1 LALELEV
8 IMRAFMIV
16 GMAAS
21 LSACAATPAQQ
32 ARAERNE
39 AAAVL
44 AADGQTFGDGARV
57 TGPARTCVPL
67 AQIRNSRVRSDRVI
81 DFSNGGSRRGFRVVL
96 SQDCPQLGFEQR
108 FSYATSLTQL
118 CAQDIITVLQ
128 SPPISRGAS
137 CGLAPF
143 TPVEF
148 ARR

>member
-1 LALELEV
+1 
-8 IMRAFMIV
+8 MRAITV
-16 GMAAS
+16 LGAAVA
-21 LSACAATPAQQ
+21 LSGCMATPERQ
-32 ARAERNE
+32 ARAERDE

-44 AADGQTFGDGARV
+44 AADGQSFGDGARV

-81 DFSNGGSRRGFRVVL
+81 DFSSGAGRQAYRVVL
-96 SQDCPQLGFEQR
+96 DQRCPQLGFEQR
-108 FSYATSLTQL
+108 FTYSTSLSQL

-128 SPPISRGAS
+128 GATPMRGAS

-143 TPVEF
+143 TPVEL